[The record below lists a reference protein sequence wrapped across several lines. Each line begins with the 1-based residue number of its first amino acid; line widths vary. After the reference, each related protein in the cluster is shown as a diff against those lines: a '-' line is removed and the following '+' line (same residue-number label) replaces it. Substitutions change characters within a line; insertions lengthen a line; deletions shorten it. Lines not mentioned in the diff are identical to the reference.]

1 MLDDY
6 DLLQENKKKSK
17 PITLNY
23 LKINKEVEKFG

>member
-6 DLLQENKKKSK
+6 DILQENRKKK

-23 LKINKEVEKFG
+23 LKINREMEKFG